1 MNTDNKGKWHY
12 LALKSEPTDKGYMQ
26 PYKSISKLF
35 RHFSSK
41 HVVTFIVWGAYI
53 LIEQK
58 NINET

>member
-1 MNTDNKGKWHY
+1 MITDNKGKWHY

-35 RHFSSK
+35 RRYSSK
-41 HVVTFIVWGAYI
+41 HDGNFYFRLLTF
-53 LIEQK
+53 LSNKK